1 MRSGALLFLLGTILS
16 FSLNGCGPSL
26 SSATAV
32 ERVLT
37 PTLEPPTLTPVV
49 STATIT
55 PIPKG
60 KTIVIT
66 SVADSGPGTLRQALL
81 DAQSG
86 DIITFDPAVFP
97 PEAPATILLKNEDED
112 SALPIVIQ
120 GGLTIDASN
129 AGVILD
135 GSNTSGDGVIG
146 LEIDSSGN
154 IVRGLQIINFTGTG
168 IALCN
173 GSHNTIGGD
182 RGIGTGPLG
191 QGNLT
196 SKNAIGIELCGSG
209 FNNTITGNLVGT
221 DHTETEDWGNRLNGI
236 VIEHEMIDNMIGP
249 RNVIAYSDS
258 MGILIWG
265 ATAFGN
271 TITQN
276 SIYDNSFGIRL
287 AEGNTMLSSPQIS
300 NFDIGAGTVAGSA
313 CANCII
319 EIFSTDSNEG
329 DIYEG
334 RTQANSMG
342 AFAYDHGLSFVGPYL
357 TVTATDADGNTS
369 ELRSNLALVQDG
381 NNNPI
386 INLQP
391 RQSSELEDN
400 KIGIH
405 FSGLWRLEPE
415 AFPDGVLNADHILN
429 QGVTRA
435 RFAINILDS
444 DIVDWSK
451 PESSITPEHDD
462 FITSLADNGI
472 IITYVL
478 SFWDKEYVAQ
488 GGDIPYPRFKT
499 EVEIQRYLDYVR
511 FIVRHF
517 KDRVEY
523 YEIFNEPNIEGLP
536 LQYIE
541 QEDYINLV
549 KRTVPVIR
557 QEYPEAKIVVGG
569 VSYIREEDVYDYL
582 LGIIKSDDIMPLVD
596 VVSWHGMVGTS
607 PEYDFHRQYY
617 YDYPSI
623 VREIKETAFAH
634 GFSGEFVSDEL
645 NWMLPATPAYPETY
659 CSEAICA
666 KYYARGIIMNR
677 GMDVIVS
684 QFYAVPDAHPLQI
697 VHTIQNLATIMSGAE
712 PTDLP
717 VEMQS
722 EATNLTSYG
731 FTLSNGDNLLAIWN
745 DGVAVDYDPGISST
759 VIIPGFAGWNATGVD
774 VVNGIEQELIASS
787 ENGDLV
793 IRDFLLKDFP
803 IIIRFTDTSSP

>member
-1 MRSGALLFLLGTILS
+1 MRSAALLFLLGTILS
-16 FSLNGCGPSL
+16 FSLNGCGPSP

-32 ERVLT
+32 EHVLT
-37 PTLEPPTLTPVV
+37 PPLEPPILTPVV
-49 STATIT
+49 PTATIT

-66 SVADSGPGTLRQALL
+66 SVADGGPGTLRQALL

-97 PEAPATILLKNEDED
+97 PEAPATILLRNEDND
-112 SALPIVIQ
+112 SALPNIRQ
-120 GGLTIDASN
+120 GNLTIDASN

-135 GSNTSGDGVIG
+135 GSALQGDWVNGM
-146 LEIDSSGN
+146 EIYSSGN
-154 IVRGLQIINFTGTG
+154 IIRGLQIINFTGSG
-168 IALCN
+168 IVLCG
-173 GSHNTIGGD
+173 GSDNTIGGD
-182 RGIGTGPLG
+182 RRIGRGPLG

-196 SKNAIGIELCGSG
+196 SKNTYGIDLCSSGSD
-209 FNNTITGNLVGT
+209 NVITGNLVGT
-221 DHTETEDWGNRLNGI
+221 DHTETENWGNRSNGI
-236 VIEHEMIDNMIGP
+236 LFEGEMTHNTIGP
-249 RNVIAYSDS
+249 GNVIAHNDS
-258 MGILIWG
+258 MGVLVWG
-265 ATAFGN
+265 DTAVGN

-287 AEGNTMLSSPQIS
+287 AEGNTMLSPPQIS
-300 NFDIGAGTVAGSA
+300 NFDMGAGTVSGSA

-319 EIFSTDSNEG
+319 EIYSTSSNEG

-334 RTQANSMG
+334 RTKANSMG
-342 AFAYDHGLSFVGPYL
+342 AFAYDHGVSFTGPYL
-357 TVTATDADGNTS
+357 TATATDADGNTS
-369 ELRSNLALVQDG
+369 ELRSKLALVQDG

-429 QGVTRA
+429 LGVTRA

-451 PESSITPEHDD
+451 PESSINPEHDD

-499 EVEIQRYLDYVR
+499 EDEIQRYLDYVR

-517 KDRVEY
+517 RDRVEY
-523 YEIFNEPNIEGLP
+523 FEIFNEPNLEGLP

-541 QEDYINLV
+541 LEDYINLV

-569 VSYIREEDVYDYL
+569 VGHIRDEYVYNYL

-596 VVSWHGMVGTS
+596 VVSWHGMYSTS
-607 PEYDFHRQYY
+607 PEHEFHRQYY

-623 VREIKETAFAH
+623 VREIKETASAH

-645 NWMLPATPAYPETY
+645 SWLTPATPAYPEIY
-659 CSEAICA
+659 HSETKSA
-666 KYYARGIIMNR
+666 KYYSRGIIMNR
-677 GMDVIVS
+677 GMDVGVS

-717 VEMQS
+717 VEIQS
-722 EATNLTSYG
+722 EAANLTSYG

-803 IIIRFTDTSSP
+803 IILRFTGASSP